1 MKNIQIFIVLDPD
14 NELKIFDE
22 RPLFIDD
29 LSAWRVLEKFK
40 SMKYGDGQ
48 LFSIYPDHPLWDLM
62 FDMQLIPKNL
72 EHVITPTEDQYRI
85 IMGYFLL

>member
-1 MKNIQIFIVLDPD
+1 
-14 NELKIFDE
+14 
-22 RPLFIDD
+22 
-29 LSAWRVLEKFK
+29 
-40 SMKYGDGQ
+40 
-48 LFSIYPDHPLWDLM
+48 LWDLM